1 MPIRMQG
8 TAATA
13 VSGLYGA
20 LAVQGKPVEAITE
33 QASPPED
40 IYCTFESLAV
50 PNFMI
55 TAQNFTGHYLE
66 MFSPRLPVTHVQDSK
81 AVPWTEFQFS

>member
-1 MPIRMQG
+1 MQG

-33 QASPPED
+33 QVSVLEFILLQIATAS
-40 IYCTFESLAV
+40 
-50 PNFMI
+50 
-55 TAQNFTGHYLE
+55 
-66 MFSPRLPVTHVQDSK
+66 
-81 AVPWTEFQFS
+81 